1 MNNQRINFLVA
12 TKIMGREAFPGSTIE
27 ITVPGMFVMG
37 ADGWKPAPAP
47 CPDYLNRIDLAFDV
61 AGNIRERVS
70 NAGVDDWQGLH
81 SLVVG
86 WLTLVDAG
94 TAWVASFYDHID
106 EAIDWWGRPDEFPY
120 TAKHENPAAAIV
132 LAACLAMGI
141 NLEGERQ

>member
-1 MNNQRINFLVA
+1 MNNQQINFLVA
-12 TKIMGREAFPGSTIE
+12 TKIMGREAFAGSTTE

-61 AGNIRERVS
+61 ANNIRDRVNQS
-70 NAGVDDWQGLH
+70 SIDDWQGLH
-81 SLVVG
+81 SLTVG
-86 WLTLVDAG
+86 WLTLIDTGG
-94 TAWVASFYDHID
+94 TWAASFYDRID
-106 EAIDWWGRPDEFPY
+106 EVVDWWERVDEMPY

-141 NLEGERQ
+141 PLEGA